1 MKERMFIMLKRSLLA
16 AGLLGLAAGAN
27 AVSLVTPNATGA
39 TLTPQAIGAAGV
51 VVEAKDFEVVVTDD
65 IDLNGKS
72 MQLDFSVAP
81 VAALLPATLAVDPKA
96 GGACADAV
104 MADLTYAGITNDGKT
119 VNYSISGDN
128 STPAGCEITVTDI
141 HFAKGDLTTTGITV
155 TSSFTIVGTGV
166 SKSLSKTVIALG
178 ADQFKVTV
186 GTKANEKIDVND
198 SRESYVGGA
207 ADTVVFTLADTA
219 TGVAAIDGVTFG
231 THEMTITGNFSWAD
245 NPLTAAFDP
254 TTARQGQTPV
264 AISGGATL
272 DTVKTTSTSLVFD
285 DTNNDGTYTLTMT
298 PLTDAN
304 LTDADA
310 TNDVVAVAIPVQTF
324 TVSTTA
330 AYNDEAK
337 AADGTAAVAAGTQV
351 VAAVAAGAHSLNGA
365 STTIFAV
372 PFGPE
377 IESHNIFISN
387 SGTSTGAI
395 TGTLSYAGN
404 TGVDFSLGNVV
415 AGVQYLNIMAALEA
429 IGEKPAFGR
438 GDIALTVNS
447 PEADITFTAGY
458 TTATGRSNPF
468 MTQQANI
475 ATVASSASTSAASAL
490 TQATTAATQSTTAA
504 TQSTTAATQS
514 TAANTQGACT
524 YAALGEG
531 IDSANAGGTTAIT
544 ENKYTKAGGC

>member
-1 MKERMFIMLKRSLLA
+1 MKERMLMMLKRSLLA

-27 AVSLVTPNATGA
+27 AVSLVTPATTGL

-51 VVEAKDFEVVVTDD
+51 VVEAKDFTVIVTDD

-81 VAALLPATLAVDPKA
+81 VASLLPATLVVAPKT
-96 GGACADAV
+96 GGTCANAT

-128 STPAGCEITVTDI
+128 ADPSDCEITIPDI
-141 HFAKGDLTTTGITV
+141 HFAKADLTTTGITV

-166 SKSLSKTVIALG
+166 SKSLAKTIIDLG

-198 SRESYVGGA
+198 SRESYVGGT
-207 ADTVVFTLADTA
+207 ADTIVFTVGDTA
-219 TGVAAIDGVTFG
+219 TNVAAIDGVTFG
-231 THEMTITGNFSWAD
+231 THEMTITGDFSWAD
-245 NPLTAAFDP
+245 NPLTATFDP
-254 TTARQGQTPV
+254 TTARQSQTPV

-272 DTVKTTSTSLVFD
+272 DTVKTTTTSLVFD

-298 PLTDAN
+298 PLVDAN

-324 TVSTTA
+324 TVGTTA
-330 AYNDEAK
+330 AYTDEAK
-337 AADGTAAVAAGTQV
+337 ASDGTSAAVAGTQT

-395 TGTLSYAGN
+395 TGTFKYA
-404 TGVDFSLGNVV
+404 
-415 AGVQYLNIMAALEA
+415 
-429 IGEKPAFGR
+429 
-438 GDIALTVNS
+438 
-447 PEADITFTAGY
+447 
-458 TTATGRSNPF
+458 
-468 MTQQANI
+468 
-475 ATVASSASTSAASAL
+475 
-490 TQATTAATQSTTAA
+490 
-504 TQSTTAATQS
+504 
-514 TAANTQGACT
+514 
-524 YAALGEG
+524 
-531 IDSANAGGTTAIT
+531 
-544 ENKYTKAGGC
+544 